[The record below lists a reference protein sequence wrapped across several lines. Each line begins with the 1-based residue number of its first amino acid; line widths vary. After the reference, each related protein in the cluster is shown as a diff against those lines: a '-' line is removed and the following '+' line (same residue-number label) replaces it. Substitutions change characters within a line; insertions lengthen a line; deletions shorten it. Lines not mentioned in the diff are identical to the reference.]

1 MIYGGLDCT
10 SWSYVGATM
19 KTTITAG
26 AGQVPVTLATGPGA
40 KLTDLHVLAA
50 DVSAMSDGC

>member
-1 MIYGGLDCT
+1 
-10 SWSYVGATM
+10 
-19 KTTITAG
+19 
-26 AGQVPVTLATGPGA
+26 VPVTLATGPGA